1 MGRDRKNR
9 PAELRFDQAVKA
21 ALICAFI
28 VASCVGYVWQKQ
40 QINMLAEQIG
50 KRETRLLELRNQN
63 DKLKRQLAML
73 LSPAQLDQ
81 RVKEL
86 KLGLG
91 PPQPTQIWWLP
102 EPAGN
107 AAIPGG
113 ELSYA
118 AGPVRT
124 DAGSMMK

>member
-1 MGRDRKNR
+1 MSRQRKNQSMAIR
-9 PAELRFDQAVKA
+9 PGPALKA

-28 VASCVGYVWQKQ
+28 VACCVGYVWEKQ
-40 QINMLAEQIG
+40 QINILAEQYG
-50 KRETRLLELRNQN
+50 KREARLQELRNQN

-81 RVKEL
+81 RVKDL

-102 EPAGN
+102 EPTDRPATAGM
-107 AAIPGG
+107 
-113 ELSYA
+113 ELRYA
-118 AGPVRT
+118 AGPPQPGMG
-124 DAGSMMK
+124 AMMK

>member
-1 MGRDRKNR
+1 MSRQRKNQSTAIRFR
-9 PAELRFDQAVKA
+9 PALQA

-28 VASCVGYVWQKQ
+28 VACCVGYVWEKQ
-40 QINMLAEQIG
+40 QINVLAEQYG
-50 KRETRLLELRNQN
+50 KREARLRDLRNQN
-63 DKLKRQLAML
+63 DKLRRQLAML

-81 RVKEL
+81 RVKDL

-102 EPAGN
+102 EPAGRP
-107 AAIPGG
+107 ASPGT

-118 AGPVRT
+118 AVPSRPGADT
-124 DAGSMMK
+124 MMK

>member
-1 MGRDRKNR
+1 MARDRKNK
-9 PAELRFDQAVKA
+9 PAELRFGQAVKA

-40 QINMLAEQIG
+40 QINVLAEQIG

-86 KLGLG
+86 NLGLG

-102 EPAGN
+102 EPGN
-107 AAIPGG
+107 VPATPGS
-113 ELSYA
+113 ELRYA
-118 AGPVRT
+118 AGPTRT